1 MAELAELIKA
11 IADLAS
17 NQSSLLIVAGLIFLA
32 IGAWGKIEG
41 KINLGRPGRI
51 ISGLIG
57 FTLLICG
64 LLLPQLGLNRTD
76 ISHATLQK
84 SYDLAS
90 RGDFAGAIQL
100 AETIPANSDKYS
112 QAKQKIVEWRQ
123 ALSQQ
128 GGKSDQEKL
137 QKSYDLASRGDFA
150 GAIQLAE
157 TIPANSDKYSQAK
170 QKIVEWKLLA
180 EKQKNRTLAN

>member
-1 MAELAELIKA
+1 MAELIKA
-11 IADLAS
+11 IADLD
-17 NQSSLLIVAGLIFLA
+17 QSSLLILAGLIFLA

-64 LLLPQLGLNRTD
+64 LLLPQLGLNITSPNRSPSTSSS
-76 ISHATLQK
+76 SHATLQK

-137 QKSYDLASRGDFA
+137 QKSYDLA
-150 GAIQLAE
+150 
-157 TIPANSDKYSQAK
+157 
-170 QKIVEWKLLA
+170 
-180 EKQKNRTLAN
+180 

>member
-1 MAELAELIKA
+1 MAELIKA

-76 ISHATLQK
+76 SSSHATLQK

-100 AETIPANSDKYS
+100 AETIPLNSDKYS

-170 QKIVEWKLLA
+170 QKIMEWKLLA
-180 EKQKNRTLAN
+180 EKQNN

>member
-76 ISHATLQK
+76 INSSSSHATLQK

-112 QAKQKIVEWRQ
+112 QAKQKIVEC
-123 ALSQQ
+123 QQ

-170 QKIVEWKLLA
+170 QKIVE
-180 EKQKNRTLAN
+180 